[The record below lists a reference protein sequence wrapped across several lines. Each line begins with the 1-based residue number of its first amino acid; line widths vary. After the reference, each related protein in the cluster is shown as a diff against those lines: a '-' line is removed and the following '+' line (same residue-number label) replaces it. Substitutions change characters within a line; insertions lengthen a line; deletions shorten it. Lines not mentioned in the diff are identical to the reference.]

1 MKQLISNGG
10 RGRAMN
16 AERGNFPFCVHRRR
30 PIGGFT
36 LIELVIVVAIIA
48 ILAAIALP
56 SYTNYITR
64 TRRAAAAACASQIS
78 NYMERFY
85 TTNLSYSQATDGT
98 QNGDPKLECQGAN
111 ETGQFYS
118 YSGFDTAGGAT
129 ATTYLISATP
139 IGSQLARD
147 TECATLTLDQTGVRD
162 IDGGTGTA
170 AKCWGQ

>member
-1 MKQLISNGG
+1 MS
-10 RGRAMN
+10 
-16 AERGNFPFCVHRRR
+16 AERGGFPFCVHRRR
-30 PIGGFT
+30 PVGGFT
-36 LIELVIVVAIIA
+36 LIELVVVVAIIA

-56 SYTNYITR
+56 SYTSYITR
-64 TRRAAAAACASQIS
+64 TRRAAAAACVSQIA

-85 TTNLSYSQATDGT
+85 TTNLRYDQTADATPVA
-98 QNGDPKLECQGAN
+98 NGDPKLECQGAN

-147 TECATLTLDQTGVRD
+147 TECATLTLDQAGVRD